1 MNDNIT
7 VKIKTPDW
15 KSLNYETP
23 GAVAF
28 DVKAI
33 KDYTIDPWETALVD
47 TGTSIEIPEGY
58 WLILAA
64 RSGTF
69 KNYGLML
76 INWMWII
83 DQDYRWDS
91 DTLKYNYYNISK
103 KTSIIKTWDRI
114 GQAMLVKV
122 LKPNFEI
129 VEKMWNKD
137 RGWFWTTWVK

>member
-1 MNDNIT
+1 MNEKLK
-7 VKIKTPDW
+7 VRIKTYDG
-15 KSLNYETP
+15 KKLNYETS

-28 DVKAI
+28 DVKA
-33 KDYTIDPWETALVD
+33 KQDYEIEPGETKLVD

-58 WLILAA
+58 GLILAS

-76 INWMWII
+76 INGIGII
-83 DQDYRWDS
+83 DQDYRGNS

-103 KTSIIKTWDRI
+103 KTSVIKKGDRI

-122 LKPNFEI
+122 LKPEFE
-129 VEKMWNKD
+129 VVSDMKNES
-137 RGWFWTTWVK
+137 RGGFGTTGIK